1 MTFDQS
7 SITNTNT
14 AAYAGSSGTYTGTSS
29 GTYTG
34 TSTTT
39 GSWADS
45 THSVI
50 WMTRGNVLRGM
61 GLSRQPWGKR
71 IASLV
76 LIAAMMLLAQANL
89 IDVYGGVATWAI
101 AAVPATLLGAIIA
114 LAGMLP
120 ALRLWWQIV
129 FLAFAQF
136 IIGPVVTLSST
147 TSHYV
152 IPTLKTLS
160 SGWEMTFGSFKYII
174 SVDPPLGTQDGVLMA
189 VWTIGLWLTFLTG
202 VFAINANAWLSLV
215 GVLPLAAAVAVC
227 ALLGTYSGWQ
237 RAICGI
243 AFALLLIIWLSWRLE
258 LLEWGRWISA
268 LIIVVLAAGLAFG
281 GTLLVPQDRFVL
293 RDRYDPPLSPYDYTS
308 PLSGMRSYIKDHKK
322 DVLLTVHNLPAG
334 TPVKLAVMDRFD
346 GTVWNLSDSSEAT
359 DSSNYHRV
367 GTTIKADEQGKSF
380 TATFTVDQGLTDTW
394 LPLAG
399 AATGVSFANDADNG
413 NDTFYYNT
421 DTDSAIIPAGT
432 RKGLTYTE
440 SGIIARKP
448 TDKQISSAAAARIT
462 QPEAQDVPDSASK
475 LATSIAGG
483 QSSGG
488 AAATAL
494 ADTLKDSGWFSH
506 GLEGDYPSDAGH
518 GNYRINKLLAGTA
531 MVGDSEQ
538 YASAMALM
546 ARDLGLPSRVV
557 LGFLPKNED
566 GEITDARTEKTSGN
580 GTKIEFTGNDVT
592 AWVEIKLQGLGWVAF
607 YPTPKETKM
616 PDENQNLTPPNP
628 QTLVRQPP
636 VPLTDPLRDQT
647 QAKGQ
652 SSLAGADADDSPTN
666 LFWVRFWRV
675 TRKVALYG
683 SPLWTLLIACGLI
696 LMFKAILLAR
706 ARRHSSP
713 KATTYWTG
721 VDQLR
726 KAMLASLPRFRR
738 IRTRLS
744 LKSVAIL
751 SNGRAAKPHTT
762 HVKRARKKGK
772 AS

>member
-136 IIGPVVTLSST
+136 IIGPVATLSST

-189 VWTIGLWLTFLTG
+189 VWTIGLWLTFFTG

-227 ALLGTYSGWQ
+227 ALLGTDSGWQ

-258 LLEWGRWISA
+258 LLEGGRWISA

-346 GTVWNLSDSSEAT
+346 GTVWNLASMIMGMFDWYFQNLYWEIRMCVFLVVGIVAVGVLELIGSYVRKDTVTKVLRILEWAGSIALAAVMVFWLYRQGFCAREYT
-359 DSSNYHRV
+359 NY
-367 GTTIKADEQGKSF
+367 G
-380 TATFTVDQGLTDTW
+380 
-394 LPLAG
+394 
-399 AATGVSFANDADNG
+399 
-413 NDTFYYNT
+413 
-421 DTDSAIIPAGT
+421 AIIWPGVTFLTLTLLVTLWRIFTPSAP
-432 RKGLTYTE
+432 KEEKLISGLIFLIVWITSLGSNNKLYP
-440 SGIIARKP
+440 SMNNLFLALPYMYWQFYRLCKYVGSFRWK
-448 TDKQISSAAAARIT
+448 RIT
-462 QPEAQDVPDSASK
+462 ISAMPVKCLLGAFFLLFFVQVGLFGRNFAFAEGTGIQDIDAQV
-475 LATSIAGG
+475 TNNE
-483 QSSGG
+483 
-488 AAATAL
+488 
-494 ADTLKDSGWFSH
+494 TLKGVGMS
-506 GLEGDYPSDAGH
+506 EERAG
-518 GNYRINKLLAGTA
+518 
-531 MVGDSEQ
+531 
-538 YASAMALM
+538 
-546 ARDLGLPSRVV
+546 
-557 LGFLPKNED
+557 
-566 GEITDARTEKTSGN
+566 
-580 GTKIEFTGNDVT
+580 
-592 AWVEIKLQGLGWVAF
+592 
-607 YPTPKETKM
+607 
-616 PDENQNLTPPNP
+616 
-628 QTLVRQPP
+628 
-636 VPLTDPLRDQT
+636 
-647 QAKGQ
+647 
-652 SSLAGADADDSPTN
+652 
-666 LFWVRFWRV
+666 
-675 TRKVALYG
+675 
-683 SPLWTLLIACGLI
+683 
-696 LMFKAILLAR
+696 
-706 ARRHSSP
+706 
-713 KATTYWTG
+713 
-721 VDQLR
+721 
-726 KAMLASLPRFRR
+726 
-738 IRTRLS
+738 
-744 LKSVAIL
+744 
-751 SNGRAAKPHTT
+751 
-762 HVKRARKKGK
+762 
-772 AS
+772 